1 MSKLNMKNFK
11 AILASLCLGVATPFA
26 AGLVSPAFAQSQT
39 LSPAVARELGSAFEI
54 IQAAG
59 ENAGDAEF
67 RQAISIIRN
76 LLNSR
81 GDRMSPYELATA
93 YELIGTYQFQTQP
106 PDYAGALRSFESAV
120 AQNALPEER
129 QTQIRYNIAQ
139 LYFQEERYSEAR
151 RFLQDFVRIQQNAGI
166 NINANTWYLLAAA
179 NTALED
185 YRGARNPMENALR
198 AHEQEVAGGSTT
210 RKKSYYDLM
219 NAIYSQVGANSERGD
234 LLVRMISFFP
244 EDASYWTQ
252 LAGAYSQAGRDEDAA
267 AVLELAYK
275 NGFVTDETR
284 IIQLVQYYS
293 LLNNPYR
300 GGKLLEREM
309 AAGNVT
315 RNQKNLELLAQMWNL
330 AREQKKAAEVLTQ
343 AAAMSA
349 DGELYYRLG
358 QVYFADEQW
367 RLAEENLT
375 SALNRGGLS
384 GRDRGNIWLLIGN
397 ARYNIDTNSPTQ
409 RARARE
415 AWRRVGQTSGSSASD
430 RRAATGW
437 IEYVNAVERTECN
450 QDTVERTVKL
460 DNYRKD
466 RASCESIVAIADR
479 ADSGFSTGFSPERI
493 EQCRAL
499 LASTIDE
506 DTSIITYADGTV
518 DGEPAP
524 GFCQ

>member
-1 MSKLNMKNFK
+1 MNSLKE
-11 AILASLCLGVATPFA
+11 ILASLSLGMFFLFA
-26 AGLVSPAFAQSQT
+26 SSDLMSAHAQSDT
-39 LSPAVARELGSAFEI
+39 LSTGTARELTKAFEL

-59 ENAGDAEF
+59 DNAGDPEF
-67 RQAISIIRN
+67 RQAIAIIEQLFRD
-76 LLNSR
+76 R
-81 GDRMSPYELATA
+81 GDRMTPYDKATSYELLGN
-93 YELIGTYQFQTQP
+93 YKFQIQP
-106 PDYAGALRSFESAV
+106 PDYSGALRAFENAL
-120 AQNALPEER
+120 AQNALPEAR
-129 QTQIRYNIAQ
+129 ATQIRYNIAQ
-139 LYFQEERYSEAR
+139 LYFQEERYPEAR
-151 RFLQDFVRIQQNAGI
+151 RFLQEFIRIQQNAGVSI
-166 NINANTWYLLAAA
+166 NSNTWYLLAAA

-185 YRGARNPMENALR
+185 YRGARSPMENALR
-198 AHEQEVAGGSTT
+198 AHEQEVAAGTTT

-244 EDASYWTQ
+244 EDTSYWTQ
-252 LAGAYSQAGRDEDAA
+252 LAGSYSQAGRDEDAA
-267 AVLELAYK
+267 AVVELAYK
-275 NGFVTDETR
+275 NGFITDETR

-300 GGKLLEREM
+300 GGVLLEREM
-309 AAGNVT
+309 AAGNVQRT
-315 RNQKNLELLAQMWNL
+315 QKNLELLAQMWNL
-330 AREQKKAAEVLTQ
+330 AREQKKAAAVLTE

-367 RLAEENLT
+367 REAEENLNN
-375 SALNRGGLS
+375 ALNRGGLT
-384 GRDRGNIWLLIGN
+384 GRQRANIWLLIGN

-415 AWRRVGQTSGSSASD
+415 AWRRVGSTSGATNAD
-430 RRAATGW
+430 RQAAAGW
-437 IEYVNAVERTECN
+437 INYVNAVERTECN

-466 RASCESIVAIADR
+466 RASCESIIAIADR
-479 ADSGFSTGFSPERI
+479 ADTDFSTGFSQERI

-499 LASTIDE
+499 ISSVIDE

>member
-1 MSKLNMKNFK
+1 MKQLK
-11 AILASLCLGVATPFA
+11 AILASFSLGLAGIVAMSA
-26 AGLVSPAFAQSQT
+26 SSPALAQSEGT
-39 LSPAVARELGSAFEI
+39 LSAPVARELGSAFEI

-59 ENAGDAEF
+59 DNAGDAEF
-67 RQAISIIRN
+67 RQAITVIRN

-81 GDRMSPYELATA
+81 GGSMSPYELATA
-93 YELIGTYQFQTQP
+93 YELLGNYQFQTTP
-106 PDYAGALRSFESAV
+106 PDYTGALRSFENAV
-120 AQNALPEER
+120 NQNALPPQR

-139 LYFQEERYSEAR
+139 LYFQEERYAEAR
-151 RFLQDFVRIQQNAGI
+151 RFLQDFIRIQQSEGVAI
-166 NINANTWYLLAAA
+166 NGNTWYLLAAA

-185 YRGARNPMENALR
+185 YRGARSPMENALQ
-198 AHEQEVAGGSTT
+198 AHEREVNAGTT
-210 RKKSYYDLM
+210 RRKKSYYDLM

-234 LLVRMISFFP
+234 LLVRMISYFP

-267 AVLELAYK
+267 AVLELAYR

-300 GGKLLEREM
+300 GGTLLEREM
-309 AAGNVT
+309 AAGNVQRT
-315 RNQKNLELLAQMWNL
+315 QKNLELLAQMWNL
-330 AREQKKAAEVLTQ
+330 AREQKRAAEVLTQ
-343 AAAMSA
+343 AAALSA

-375 SALNRGGLS
+375 NALNRGGIS

-397 ARYNIDTNSPTQ
+397 ARYNIDTNSPAQ

-415 AWRRVGQTSGSSASD
+415 AWRRVAQTSGASNTDRQSA
-430 RRAATGW
+430 AGW
-437 IEYVNAVERTECN
+437 INYVNAVEKTECD
-450 QDTVERTVKL
+450 QDRTERTVKL

-466 RASCESIVAIADR
+466 RASCESIIAIADR
-479 ADSGFSTGFSPERI
+479 AENALATGFSQERI
-493 EQCRAL
+493 TQCRGL
-499 LASTIDE
+499 LGSTIDE
-506 DTSIITYADGTV
+506 DTSIITFADGTV
-518 DGEPAP
+518 DGEAIP
-524 GFCQ
+524 GYCR